1 MYVNQLQKGMLLTA
15 SAGNKLILQNDM
27 SMAQE
32 EMVPDITVCSSVIDR
47 EDEGYEG
54 VLTGPVIYLGWE
66 QEHFIWDGVYKHH
79 RVLAGGTIALVSGY
93 NFKNFKPLLKC

>member
-15 SAGNKLILQNDM
+15 SAGNKLILQHEFLM
-27 SMAQE
+27 G

-47 EDEGYEG
+47 QNDGYEG
-54 VLTGPVIYLGWE
+54 ISTGPVIYLGWE